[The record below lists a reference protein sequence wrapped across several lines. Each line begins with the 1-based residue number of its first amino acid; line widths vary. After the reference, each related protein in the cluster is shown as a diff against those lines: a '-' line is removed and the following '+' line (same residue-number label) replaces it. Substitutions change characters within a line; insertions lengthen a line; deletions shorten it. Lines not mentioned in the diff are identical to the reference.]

1 METDIAEIIELRDT
15 VQFLKIMQQIFEER
29 VGSKPMFRITG
40 TPTDL
45 GAVSANLN
53 SPELVSILEHPPTRS
68 GGWTVRP
75 LPPLRRNVLG
85 FESDRI
91 DYHHLKFIRNGHLEF
106 WTLIDSHFCWRQDE
120 QSFKQHPRLYPYP
133 VVEYPLSFC
142 RLYRQLVKFLNINS
156 PIVFQVQYV
165 NVKGVILLPDRPESE
180 GFIAPM
186 ESVKPLDTNRLVLPK
201 VTVPNDFDPDPT
213 ALELVQDVYFQF
225 GYSQRHIP
233 FFDNTGHS
241 EL

>member
-1 METDIAEIIELRDT
+1 METDIAEIIELKDT
-15 VQFLKIMQQIFEER
+15 SQFLKIMQQIFEER
-29 VGSKPMFRITG
+29 VGKRPMFRITG
-40 TPTDL
+40 TPAEL
-45 GAVSANLN
+45 GRISADLN
-53 SPELVSILEHPPTRS
+53 SPELVNLLEHPTGRND
-68 GGWTVRP
+68 GWTVRP

-106 WTLIDSHFCWRQDE
+106 WTMIDGHFCWRQDE
-120 QSFKQHPRLYPYP
+120 EGFKQHPRLYPYP

-142 RLYRQLVKFLNINS
+142 RLYSQLVKLLNIS
-156 PIVFQVQYV
+156 TSIVFQVQYI
-165 NVKGVILLPDRPESE
+165 NVKGIILLPYRPESE
-180 GFIAPM
+180 GFIDPL

-201 VTVPNDFDPDPT
+201 VTVPHDFDPDPT

-225 GYSQRHIP
+225 GYTPRQIP
-233 FFDNTGHS
+233 FFDSTGHS